1 LTIYSLIPLGGILIR
16 LGIRS
21 PWIVRIHAILQ
32 SLSYLIYLAAAVLGI
47 WLVRLLSASSFDDS
61 SDYSYSLWSDPHPK
75 LGVAILVAAFFQPI
89 FGLIHHTIYKRRVA
103 ATKAGRPT
111 KPPGRT
117 AIGTIH
123 LWLGRLLI
131 VLGVVNGGLGLRLAS
146 YTDYDGNTRTKAIA
160 YGIGSGIMLLLYF
173 IFIVRGEVRR
183 SKGLKESKRQ
193 ADEASRNN
201 VPLLN
206 MGEVQTRAV
215 APPLYTAE
223 NMNVPPSYE
232 DSQMSGQTGS
242 QASVV
247 KEAHTT
253 ARYH

>member
-1 LTIYSLIPLGGILIR
+1 LGGILIR

-32 SLSYLIYLAAAVLGI
+32 SLSFVIYFVAAGLGI
-47 WLVRLLSASSFDDS
+47 WLIRQLSDGDSYASYS
-61 SDYSYSLWSDPHPK
+61 SYSLWDDPHPK
-75 LGVAILVAAFFQPI
+75 IGVGILVAAFFQPI

-131 VLGVVNGGLGLRLAS
+131 VLGVINGGLGLRLAS
-146 YTDYDGNTRTKAIA
+146 YTDFAGNTRTKAIA

-173 IFIVRGEVRR
+173 IFIVRGEIRR

-193 ADEASRNN
+193 ADEANRNN
-201 VPLLN
+201 VPLLP
-206 MGEVQTRAV
+206 MEAVQARGPP
-215 APPLYTAE
+215 PPLYTAGH
-223 NMNVPPSYE
+223 MSVPPSYE
-232 DSQMSGQTGS
+232 DSQMGGSASGQTNRPTS
-242 QASVV
+242 MV